1 MSRILP
7 ALALLCSTFQS
18 ASLPAAE
25 TKQTQILVF
34 AAASLTDALQEI
46 GTAYEKTSA
55 VRVKMSFD
63 ASSNM
68 ARQIEAGAP
77 ADVFFSADT
86 HWMDYLQSHNLIQP
100 ACRHNVVGNRLV
112 LIAPAASEIK
122 LKIAP
127 HFPLAAALGNGHL
140 ATGVP
145 DSAPVGRYARSA
157 LSALGVWDE
166 VAGRIVAAEN
176 VRAAL
181 MYVAR
186 GEAPLGI
193 VYASDALIDKKVRVV
208 DTFPANT
215 HEPIVYPVALTKG
228 AKPAAAGF
236 VSYLLGPRAHAVF
249 IRYGF
254 TEPSTEGAADHSG
267 GRRSLAWT
275 DEPSAIHPP
284 RSSGRTRFDRP
295 RLY

>member
-7 ALALLCSTFQS
+7 ALALLCLTVQS
-18 ASLPAAE
+18 ASLQAAE
-25 TKQTQILVF
+25 AKQPQILVF
-34 AAASLTDALQEI
+34 AAASLTDALREI
-46 GTAYEKTSA
+46 GAAYEKTSA

-86 HWMDYLQSHNLIQP
+86 QWMDYLQSRNLIQ
-100 ACRHNVVGNRLV
+100 ASTRQNVVGNRLV
-112 LIAPAASEIK
+112 LIAPAASQIK

-127 HFPLAAALGNGHL
+127 HFPLAAALGNGRL
-140 ATGVP
+140 ATGDP
-145 DSAPVGRYARSA
+145 DSVPVGRYAHSA

-166 VAGRIVAAEN
+166 VATRLVRAEN

-181 MYVAR
+181 MYVGH

-193 VYASDALIDKKVRVV
+193 VYASDALVDKNVRVV

-215 HEPIVYPVALTKG
+215 HEPIVYPVALTKS
-228 AKPAAAGF
+228 AKSEAAGF
-236 VSYLLGPRAHAVF
+236 ATYLVSPQGHEIFVK
-249 IRYGF
+249 YGF
-254 TEPSTEGAADHSG
+254 TEP
-267 GRRSLAWT
+267 GR
-275 DEPSAIHPP
+275 
-284 RSSGRTRFDRP
+284 
-295 RLY
+295 